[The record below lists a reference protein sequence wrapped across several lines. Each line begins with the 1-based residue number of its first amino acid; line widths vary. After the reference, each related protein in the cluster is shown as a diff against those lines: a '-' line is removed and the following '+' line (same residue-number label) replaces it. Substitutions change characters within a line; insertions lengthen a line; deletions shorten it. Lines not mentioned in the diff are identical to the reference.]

1 MYVGYMY
8 TEGEAHGFSTSSII
22 KEANDAFYTDVLSS
36 YASYIDIDAGFC
48 GDRSTLNLQNGVG
61 TGTETTYYKGYVRV
75 MLSTPSLLCENENDL
90 YTLSSSN
97 QGNKA
102 LSYPIGLITAD
113 EVMLAGTGGG
123 LLDGT
128 YNYQPTNL
136 NGYLIIG
143 NYFWTMTPAGGYI
156 PFGGTSWYSRMFS
169 MNLTGSIDDYATYNE
184 NSLRPVINLKADVTI
199 TGEGTKENPYTSFL
213 KNGSLNKDLLFFI
226 YGIYYSYEWKVIIWL
241 H

>member
-48 GDRSTLNLQNGVG
+48 GDRSTLNLQDEVG

-199 TGEGTKENPYTSFL
+199 TGEGTKENPYTVS
-213 KNGSLNKDLLFFI
+213 
-226 YGIYYSYEWKVIIWL
+226 
-241 H
+241 